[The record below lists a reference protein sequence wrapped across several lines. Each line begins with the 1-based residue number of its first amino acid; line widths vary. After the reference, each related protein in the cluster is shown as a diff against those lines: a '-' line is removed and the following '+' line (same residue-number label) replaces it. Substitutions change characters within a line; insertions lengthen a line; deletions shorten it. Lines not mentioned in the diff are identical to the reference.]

1 MYQLAEHLGQPI
13 SVILQMSAD
22 EYYHWFTY
30 LRLKAEEIAK
40 HDARNHN
47 APKAGNSSR
56 NRRR

>member
-1 MYQLAEHLGQPI
+1 MFQLAEHLGQPL

-40 HDARNHN
+40 HDARSNN
-47 APKAGNSSR
+47 ANQARNS
-56 NRRR
+56 RRPGRR

>member
-1 MYQLAEHLGQPI
+1 MFQLAEHLGQPI

-30 LRLKAEEIAK
+30 LRLKAEEISK
-40 HDARNHN
+40 HDSGNHN
-47 APKAGNSSR
+47 ALKAGNGSR